1 MCYVWVKLINR
12 MSALTVRREDETIMI
27 SIPASINNRYVEQLL
42 DYLRVKAIAA
52 ESEASEDEIV
62 ELANEINQSW
72 WQTNKQRFIK

>member
-1 MCYVWVKLINR
+1 

-27 SIPASINNRYVEQLL
+27 SIPASINSIYVEQLL
-42 DYLRVKAIAA
+42 NYLRVKAIAA
-52 ESEASEDEIV
+52 ESEASEEEIV